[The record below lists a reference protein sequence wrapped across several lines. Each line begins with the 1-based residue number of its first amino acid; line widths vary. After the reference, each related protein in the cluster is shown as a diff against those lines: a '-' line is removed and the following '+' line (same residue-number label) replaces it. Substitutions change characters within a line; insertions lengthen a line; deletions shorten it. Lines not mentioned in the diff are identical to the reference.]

1 VQPSSP
7 LIFAQCL
14 DTDGLVCFVAALSFS
29 LLVQSGSLTIYLSK
43 SKKKTNTTK
52 NCLFFFS
59 RNKKWPTTG
68 TTGRRFSKKY
78 FRHVQEFSTGEKQTN
93 KQVRR
98 KKTTQTYQE
107 ASRRIFFHETEE
119 KTCKLT
125 LFGQN
130 NFKRKVSRRPKMLMA
145 FPMCKLFLKFFIL
158 LIL

>member
-98 KKTTQTYQE
+98 KKRLKHQE
-107 ASRRIFFHETEE
+107 ASRRIFFHE
-119 KTCKLT
+119 
-125 LFGQN
+125 
-130 NFKRKVSRRPKMLMA
+130 RPKKK
-145 FPMCKLFLKFFIL
+145 KLAS
-158 LIL
+158 